1 MDFNLNTLIRSAV
14 IAVVGLP
21 ITVAVAAGML
31 VDATPADMRATTR
44 VKADLTEACVNY
56 MVSKPDSKL
65 ERSGQ
70 DAIDEVL
77 GSDGANYKEL
87 CGWVL

>member
-1 MDFNLNTLIRSAV
+1 MDLNVNQLIRSVV

-21 ITVAVAAGML
+21 ISVAVASAVF
-31 VDATPADMRATTR
+31 VDATPGDMLETSR
-44 VKADLTEACVNY
+44 VKAALMGGCVDY

-65 ERSGQ
+65 ERQGQ
-70 DAIDEVL
+70 DKIDEVL
-77 GSDGANYKEL
+77 GADGANYKDL